1 MSYVVSKTL
10 RGVASSLMLSINT
23 LFWCIIIFFFALLK
37 WLLPFKPVR
46 IHIDYILNGVAANW
60 ISCNSGWMRLTQ
72 KTRWDIKGLD
82 GLRYKNWYLVNTNHQ
97 SWVDIFV
104 LQHLLNRK
112 IPLLKFLIKR
122 QLIYV
127 PVIGLAWWAL
137 DFPFMRRH
145 SREYLD
151 KHPNMRGKDLE
162 TTRKACEKF
171 ARIPTSVMNFP
182 EGTRFT
188 QTKHDEQKS
197 PYRFL
202 LKPKAGGLALSLETM
217 GHKFQSLLDVTIVY
231 PDGAPGFWDFLCG
244 MVNRITVRIQ
254 HRRIPNEFIGG
265 DYENNAKFR
274 EAFQQWLYQLWL
286 EKDERIGQLLAEK
299 NPASIS
305 YPRLKITDK

>member
-1 MSYVVSKTL
+1 MSQVISRTL
-10 RGVASSLMLSINT
+10 IGVFSSLMLAINT
-23 LFWCIIIFFFALLK
+23 LFWSIDLFFFALLK
-37 WLLPFKPVR
+37 LLLPFEPVR
-46 IHIDYILNGVAANW
+46 IHIDRILNGLAANW

-72 KTRWDIKGLD
+72 KTQWDIQGLD
-82 GLRYKNWYLVNTNHQ
+82 GLQFKKWYLVNTNHQ

-122 QLIYV
+122 QLIYI

-145 SREYLD
+145 SREYLE
-151 KHPNMRGKDLE
+151 KHPELRGKDLE

-188 QTKHDEQKS
+188 KAKHDKQNS
-197 PYRFL
+197 PFRFL

-244 MVNRITVRIQ
+244 RVKRIIVRIQ
-254 HRRIPNEFIGG
+254 HLQIPKEFIGA
-265 DYENNAKFR
+265 DYEHNAQYR
-274 EAFQQWLYQLWL
+274 EAFQQWLYRHWQ
-286 EKDERIGQLLAEK
+286 EKDEQIGLLLAEK
-299 NPASIS
+299 NSASKS
-305 YPRLKITDK
+305 KK

>member
-1 MSYVVSKTL
+1 MSYILSKTL
-10 RGVASSLMLSINT
+10 IGVISSLMLSINT
-23 LFWCIIIFFFALLK
+23 LFWSMIIFFFALLK
-37 WLLPFKPVR
+37 LLLPFKPVR
-46 IHIDYILNGVAANW
+46 ILIDRILNGLATNW

-72 KTRWDIKGLD
+72 KIRWDVQGLD
-82 GLRYKNWYLVNTNHQ
+82 GLQYENWYLVNTNHQ

-112 IPLLKFLIKR
+112 IPFLKFLIKR

-137 DFPFMRRH
+137 DFPFVRRY
-145 SREYLD
+145 SREYLE

-162 TTRKACEKF
+162 TTRKACDKF

-182 EGTRFT
+182 EGTRFST
-188 QTKHDEQKS
+188 TKQDKQKS
-197 PYRFL
+197 PYRYL
-202 LKPKAGGLALSLETM
+202 LKPKAGGIALAMESM

-231 PDGAPGFWDFLCG
+231 PDGVPRFWDFLCG
-244 MVNRITVRIQ
+244 VVKRITVRIQ
-254 HRRIPNEFIGG
+254 HQQIPTRFIDG

-305 YPRLKITDK
+305 YP